1 MKIVIVA
8 ATNKELELIQRAQF
22 EMSSNIISLE
32 TTGVGSIAASF
43 ALSEITT
50 SQSPD
55 IIIQIGI
62 GGSFSTALQLG
73 SAVAIS
79 REVIAD
85 MGVVE
90 ADGYK
95 DIFELGLAKNNSF
108 PYSNGSLANTN
119 DKLLEMTKLQ
129 SVAGLTVN
137 EVTTNPTKILLFRK
151 KYAAEVESME
161 GAALHY
167 TCIMKKIPFIQ
178 IRGISNL
185 VGERDKSCWKINEAI
200 ASASESCIQLVNNL
214 TKPE

>member
-1 MKIVIVA
+1 MNIVIVA
-8 ATNKELELIQRAQF
+8 ATNKELELIKRAQF
-22 EMSSNIISLE
+22 TMRSNLIDFE
-32 TTGVGSIAASF
+32 ATGVGSIATSF
-43 ALSEITT
+43 ALSEIIA
-50 SQSPD
+50 SKSPD
-55 IIIQIGI
+55 LIIQIGI

-73 SAVAIS
+73 SAVVIG

-85 MGVVE
+85 LGVVE

-108 PYSNGSLANTN
+108 PYSNGSLTNRN
-119 DKLLEMTKLQ
+119 DKLLEMTKLKT
-129 SVAGLTVN
+129 VAGLTVN
-137 EVTTNPTKILLFRK
+137 EVSTDPTKILLFKK

-167 TCIMKKIPFIQ
+167 NCIMKNIPFRQ

-214 TKPE
+214 INP